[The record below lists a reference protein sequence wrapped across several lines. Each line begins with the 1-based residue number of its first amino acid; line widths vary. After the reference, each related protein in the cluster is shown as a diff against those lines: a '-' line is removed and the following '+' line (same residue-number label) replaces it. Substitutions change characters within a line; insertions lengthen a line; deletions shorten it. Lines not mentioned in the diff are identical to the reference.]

1 MRRPAAA
8 PPGFETMTASNKAE
22 ALLPL
27 GAARVIESENEA
39 VLDRETT
46 AELLFVDRVD
56 VWA

>member
-1 MRRPAAA
+1 
-8 PPGFETMTASNKAE
+8 MTASNKAE